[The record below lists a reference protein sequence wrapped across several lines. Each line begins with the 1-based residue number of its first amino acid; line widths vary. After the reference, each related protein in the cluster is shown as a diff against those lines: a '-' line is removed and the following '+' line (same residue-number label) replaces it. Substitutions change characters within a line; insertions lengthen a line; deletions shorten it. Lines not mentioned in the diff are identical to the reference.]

1 MRGEINIY
9 SNNSLK
15 VTELPLQIQTPK
27 KNEILS
33 VTLKPTLR
41 ETLNLPLSISSVK
54 SVKTPLNT
62 NSMRFEKSPM
72 KDFSKEKKLSALKST
87 ETLTIRLDPTRKKL
101 SSNEIIT
108 SREREKR
115 TNPVTANF
123 KSPTN
128 LKLVKQVEVDTNL
141 MTTNCTLNGTTK
153 EDSKIIFKSANKA
166 VGRERSPMTVKKIF
180 IGQSYSSQASTSK
193 PRVGVQDN
201 PIKFRQNKKVGS
213 SSTKNK
219 FTSKIVNLSELKS
232 VEVNISP
239 VEIEIKESSLKDEN
253 QVLIEGDLHI

>member
-1 MRGEINIY
+1 
-9 SNNSLK
+9 
-15 VTELPLQIQTPK
+15 
-27 KNEILS
+27 
-33 VTLKPTLR
+33 
-41 ETLNLPLSISSVK
+41 
-54 SVKTPLNT
+54 
-62 NSMRFEKSPM
+62 MRFEKSPI

-87 ETLTIRLDPTRKKL
+87 ETLTIRLDPTGRKL
-101 SSNEIIT
+101 SSNEITT

-141 MTTNCTLNGTTK
+141 MTTNYTLNGTTK
-153 EDSKIIFKSANKA
+153 EDSKIIFKSANNKT
-166 VGRERSPMTVKKIF
+166 VGRERSPITVKKVF

-193 PRVGVQDN
+193 PRLGVKDN
-201 PIKFRQNKKVGS
+201 PIQYRQNKKVGS
-213 SSTKNK
+213 GSTKIK
-219 FTSKIVNLSELKS
+219 STSKIVNLSELKS

-239 VEIEIKESSLKDEN
+239 VELEIKESSLKEEN